1 MPFRISG
8 PFPTSPLKPLSQFI
22 VFLHGY
28 SWPNQLQ
35 RRFILGPAKQIYV
48 VGTLLS
54 ILISL
59 FLYVSGRR
67 EAGIFVGLWAP
78 TILDLGQSL
87 VDEE

>member
-1 MPFRISG
+1 M
-8 PFPTSPLKPLSQFI
+8 
-22 VFLHGY
+22 
-28 SWPNQLQ
+28 
-35 RRFILGPAKQIYV
+35 GPAKQVYV
-48 VGTLLS
+48 AGTLLS

-59 FLYVSGRR
+59 FLYMSGRR